1 MSFSQAIL
9 EWLANLVI
17 GFIDSS
23 GQVGVFILMAA
34 ESANILIPSEIIM
47 PFSGF
52 LASVGRFNFW
62 AVVVVGALGNLAGSL
77 VSYWIGAKGGRPFLE
92 KYGKYVLINKKDFE
106 RGDRAFKKYGLKI
119 IFWGRLVPIVRTFVS
134 LPAGISRVSLGGFTL
149 YTLAGSLI
157 WSWVLVFIGFKLGEN
172 WQLAGPLLERFSTF
186 IAGLII
192 LGIVLYIWHHIKD
205 GIRKQEAG
213 SKTHNS

>member
-1 MSFSQAIL
+1 MIQAQVIL
-9 EWLANLVI
+9 EWLARLVI

-34 ESANILIPSEIIM
+34 ESANIPIPSEIIM

-62 AVVVVGALGNLAGSL
+62 VVVVVGALGNLAGSL
-77 VSYWIGAKGGRPFLE
+77 VSYWIGAKGGRPILE
-92 KYGKYVLINKKDFE
+92 RYGKYVLINKKDFE
-106 RGDRAFKKYGLKI
+106 RGDRAFQKYGIKI
-119 IFWGRLVPIVRTFVS
+119 IFWGRLIPVVRTFIS

-149 YTLAGSLI
+149 YTFAGSLI
-157 WSWVLVFIGFKLGEN
+157 WSGILAFIGFKLGEN
-172 WQLAGPLLERFSTF
+172 WELARPAFERFSAL
-186 IAGLII
+186 IAGFIV

-205 GIRKQEAG
+205 REK
-213 SKTHNS
+213 SNV